1 MEKYNKQIEDIK
13 GFVEYLENEGRQE
26 YFLYPYR
33 ELTSICR
40 TFLKMCEM
48 LANENY
54 VDAEAIYQTLE
65 TLNLSIDIINDNID
79 SIIEKSIAEVKKE
92 YLDEDDDF
100 LRKK

>member
-1 MEKYNKQIEDIK
+1 
-13 GFVEYLENEGRQE
+13 
-26 YFLYPYR
+26 
-33 ELTSICR
+33 
-40 TFLKMCEM
+40 M

-65 TLNLSIDIINDNID
+65 TLNLSIGIINDNID

-100 LRKK
+100 LRKKINKSMNYFFSKVKPIVFDMWDYYFRVFLDS